1 MFTAVGGRVVGADG
15 ADLGPAEVCE
25 AAHDESEAAWTAAT
39 GWAAGGED
47 GAGEGGDPAS
57 EDEGATGNRDN
68 GILPPE
74 VQDELRSLPDN
85 ILLARDGFVFLG
97 TPAPAPPLVGPGPQ
111 APAPTI
117 GVYDGRMQDRNV
129 VPHGPLH
136 FQQRI
141 ALRLVRQHDSR
152 CHAVIRYVRQT
163 TWKDQRVSRIRLQT
177 ALHMVRFSCNAR
189 DVHLLRGLDKEAV
202 LRAAEY
208 HDRQVMATVAAI
220 TGFLEVQ
227 DDERLGDVAIGRFRT
242 EFLRGWRQACMA
254 FEPGGLNFREWARY
268 ADAAMLGKW
277 ALVIKSA
284 RDTVT
289 GENHF
294 PIVARELNV
303 AVNGGVTMPDEWAD
317 CAQGTTR
324 AAWSLNTAWHRMLN
338 LARNTHDTLKP
349 PLWLTNTAADMARI
363 EKADD
368 RAQRAFSKTVTL
380 SLLREYKEGIRG
392 EPVANF
398 VLKCAAA
405 AGPSGWTAQPWQEEG
420 GLTLHDT
427 DVLIN
432 FCLRLGLPLPRQWQ
446 GRDTGALITNRLGWG
461 VLSHPDSA
469 RKWWDLCHNAVQR
482 VICDMISSA
491 GGSTRMEDRTWDTAD
506 LGDEG
511 AGTRRRP
518 DIVAILAD
526 GSEIVVDVTGCW
538 RHLTT
543 GRDAYREEGAGAK
556 TKEREKTTRYMAG
569 MVRRH
574 QQLAAEGV
582 GVQAWV
588 RDSLEDFYAAG
599 FECTGGLGP
608 RFKALVKRI
617 ETTAQINTVGADL
630 YHWSAMSFRN
640 HWRAAV
646 GVAIMKHTARC
657 LRGAGMSAVRKRGVD
672 DPRPHDGLDSI

>member
-1 MFTAVGGRVVGADG
+1 MFTAVGGRVVGVDG

-227 DDERLGDVAIGRFRT
+227 DDERLGDVRGDRAI
-242 EFLRGWRQACMA
+242 
-254 FEPGGLNFREWARY
+254 P
-268 ADAAMLGKW
+268 
-277 ALVIKSA
+277 
-284 RDTVT
+284 
-289 GENHF
+289 
-294 PIVARELNV
+294 
-303 AVNGGVTMPDEWAD
+303 NGV
-317 CAQGTTR
+317 
-324 AAWSLNTAWHRMLN
+324 
-338 LARNTHDTLKP
+338 LARMEAGVHGVR
-349 PLWLTNTAADMARI
+349 AR
-363 EKADD
+363 
-368 RAQRAFSKTVTL
+368 RAQL
-380 SLLREYKEGIRG
+380 
-392 EPVANF
+392 
-398 VLKCAAA
+398 
-405 AGPSGWTAQPWQEEG
+405 
-420 GLTLHDT
+420 
-427 DVLIN
+427 
-432 FCLRLGLPLPRQWQ
+432 
-446 GRDTGALITNRLGWG
+446 
-461 VLSHPDSA
+461 
-469 RKWWDLCHNAVQR
+469 QR
-482 VICDMISSA
+482 V
-491 GGSTRMEDRTWDTAD
+491 GSVRGRSHARQV
-506 LGDEG
+506 G
-511 AGTRRRP
+511 A
-518 DIVAILAD
+518 
-526 GSEIVVDVTGCW
+526 
-538 RHLTT
+538 
-543 GRDAYREEGAGAK
+543 
-556 TKEREKTTRYMAG
+556 
-569 MVRRH
+569 RH
-574 QQLAAEGV
+574 Q
-582 GVQAWV
+582 V
-588 RDSLEDFYAAG
+588 R
-599 FECTGGLGP
+599 
-608 RFKALVKRI
+608 
-617 ETTAQINTVGADL
+617 
-630 YHWSAMSFRN
+630 
-640 HWRAAV
+640 
-646 GVAIMKHTARC
+646 ARH
-657 LRGAGMSAVRKRGVD
+657 G
-672 DPRPHDGLDSI
+672 DG

>member
-1 MFTAVGGRVVGADG
+1 MS
-15 ADLGPAEVCE
+15 E
-25 AAHDESEAAWTAAT
+25 HDVREAAWKTTAEWLAR
-39 GWAAGGED
+39 GEGGEGD
-47 GAGEGGDPAS
+47 EGDPAS
-57 EDEGATGNRDN
+57 EDEEATGNRDN
-68 GILPPE
+68 GTLPPG
-74 VQDELRSLPDN
+74 VQDDLRSLPDN

-97 TPAPAPPLVGPGPQ
+97 TPAPAPPLLGPGPQ
-111 APAPTI
+111 ARAPTI

-141 ALRLVRQHDSR
+141 AMRLVRQHDSR
-152 CHAVIRYVRQT
+152 CHAIIRYVRQT
-163 TWKDQRVSRIRLQT
+163 TWSTQKVSRVRLQT
-177 ALHMVRFSCNAR
+177 ALHMIRFSCNAR

-202 LRAAEY
+202 QRAAEY
-208 HDRQVMATVAAI
+208 HDRQIMATVAVI

-227 DDERLGDVAIGRFRT
+227 DGERLGDVASGRFRT
-242 EFLRGWRQACMA
+242 EFLRGWKQACLS
-254 FEPGGLNFREWARY
+254 FETGGQNFREWARY
-268 ADAAMLGKW
+268 VDAAMLGKW
-277 ALVIKSA
+277 ALVTKSA

-294 PIVARELNV
+294 PIVARELQC

-324 AAWSLNTAWHRMLN
+324 AAWSLNTAWHRMVN
-338 LARNTHDTLKP
+338 LARSTHDTLKP
-349 PLWLTNTAADMARI
+349 PLWIENTAADMERI

-432 FCLRLGLPLPRQWQ
+432 FCLRLGLPLPSQWQ

-461 VLSHPDSA
+461 VLSHADSA

-491 GGSTRMEDRTWDTAD
+491 GGSTRMEDRTWDTGD
-506 LGDEG
+506 LGAEG

-518 DIVAILAD
+518 DIVAILVD
-526 GSEIVVDVTGCW
+526 GSDIVIDVTGCW
-538 RHLTT
+538 RHLTS
-543 GRDAYREEGAGAK
+543 GRDAYREGGAGAK
-556 TKEREKTTRYMAG
+556 TKEREKTKRYMDAIT
-569 MVRRH
+569 RRYR
-574 QQLAAEGV
+574 QLAIEGV
-582 GVQAWV
+582 SEQQWV

-608 RFKALVKRI
+608 RFEALMKRI

-640 HWRAAV
+640 HWRATV
-646 GVAIMKHTARC
+646 GVAIMKHAARC
-657 LRGAGMSAVRKRGVD
+657 LRRAGASAASKRGVN